1 MQRQEF
7 HDAVAAARRGDRDTA
22 RKLMRRVLLDDPNC
36 VPAWVWMSGFVDDP
50 GQQQE
55 CLERALKI
63 DPNNQAAREG
73 LNVLRLRMF
82 LSTMPEVEQ
91 TRQVIEPQRIGE
103 YLVDHGYIT
112 RTQLEAAVIEQ
123 HNRRSRGAEHVM
135 VGDILVQL
143 GLLTPR
149 TLASALVTHQQEQ
162 SQIPS
167 TKSEPRKIGAYL
179 LDQNML
185 TPEQLAVILAEQTRM
200 RYAGEHILLG
210 ELLISNGFITPRQ
223 LESTLAMQSK
233 DFFGSFDADS

>member
-22 RKLMRRVLLDDPNC
+22 RKLMRRVLLDDPTC
-36 VPAWVWMSGFVDDP
+36 VPAWVWMSGFVDDST
-50 GQQQE
+50 QQQE

-73 LNVLRLRMF
+73 LNVLRLRVF
-82 LSTMPEVEQ
+82 LSTMPDVEQ
-91 TRQVIEPQRIGE
+91 TQQMIEPQRIGD

-112 RTQLEAAVIEQ
+112 RNQLDSAVIEQ
-123 HNRRSRGAEHVM
+123 RNRRNRGGEHIM

-162 SQIPS
+162 SQLS
-167 TKSEPRKIGAYL
+167 SNKAERRKIGAYL
-179 LDQNML
+179 LDQSLL
-185 TPEQLAVILAEQTRM
+185 TNDQLATILTEQTRM

-223 LESTLAMQSK
+223 LESTLALQSK
-233 DFFGSFDADS
+233 DFFGSFDAE